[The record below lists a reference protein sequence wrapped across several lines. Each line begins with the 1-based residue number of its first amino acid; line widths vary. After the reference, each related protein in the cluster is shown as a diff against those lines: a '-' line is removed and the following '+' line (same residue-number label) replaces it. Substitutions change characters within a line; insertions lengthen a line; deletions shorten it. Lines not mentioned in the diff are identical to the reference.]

1 MCQRWQIVFKIHD
14 LVSKRIV
21 CRSQGLIYIVHIAL
35 KISFDLTPIENLT
48 KEVRISM
55 TLKLESL
62 TNYNSQEDKKK
73 FGIKFLLNV
82 GDTPK
87 EVTRTKQRQDNHVF

>member
-1 MCQRWQIVFKIHD
+1 MILHCPIPAHILILIDENGFAFVHNVSTLADCFKIHD

-48 KEVRISM
+48 KEVRIS
-55 TLKLESL
+55 
-62 TNYNSQEDKKK
+62 D
-73 FGIKFLLNV
+73 
-82 GDTPK
+82 
-87 EVTRTKQRQDNHVF
+87 